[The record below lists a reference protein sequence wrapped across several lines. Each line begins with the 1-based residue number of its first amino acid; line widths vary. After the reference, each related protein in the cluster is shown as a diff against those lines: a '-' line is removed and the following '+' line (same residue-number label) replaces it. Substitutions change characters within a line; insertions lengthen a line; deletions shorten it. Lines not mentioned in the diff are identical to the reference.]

1 MQCTAIARS
10 AQVYHSGVSRTGIPS
25 TSISYKPF
33 SSGHISR
40 KHSQRSETLLRRGFG
55 KDTVEGWIDLSKLVS
70 GSGGVK
76 TAYEDLSYKIGHDVY
91 IDVSGWHLF
100 LREVKAAK
108 GLNLAQALAQQFGQD
123 ISSKKYN
130 KSTFKEVLEK
140 VPIKLGGGKAK
151 LPLMD
156 LLPSGCVQD
165 LERILEDFERDS

>member
-1 MQCTAIARS
+1 
-10 AQVYHSGVSRTGIPS
+10 IPS
-25 TSISYKPF
+25 TSISFKPF
-33 SSGHISR
+33 SSGHIPR
-40 KHSQRSETLLRRGFG
+40 KHSQRTEKVLRRGFG

-76 TAYEDLSYKIGHDVY
+76 TAYEDLSYKIGN
-91 IDVSGWHLF
+91 GWHLF

-130 KSTFKEVLEK
+130 KSTFEEVLRK
-140 VPIKLGGGKAK
+140 VPIKLGGGKAQ

-156 LLPSGCVQD
+156 LLPSGSVQD